1 MCVSSDKGGGGVRE
15 VAPPDIRTI
24 EGIIPADYQQRGG
37 RCRFNMINR
46 QIIIYFTVKKIQE
59 IKKNG
64 YAAATKVLCLY
75 LHFLPL
81 LAVIAHYLV
90 T

>member
-1 MCVSSDKGGGGVRE
+1 MYRK
-15 VAPPDIRTI
+15 
-24 EGIIPADYQQRGG
+24 
-37 RCRFNMINR
+37 
-46 QIIIYFTVKKIQE
+46 
-59 IKKNG
+59 KKNG

>member
-1 MCVSSDKGGGGVRE
+1 M
-15 VAPPDIRTI
+15 APPDTRTL
-24 EGIIPADYQQRGG
+24 EGIIPADYQQIIVPYLNG

-46 QIIIYFTVKKIQE
+46 QIIIYFTVKKVQE

-64 YAAATKVLCLY
+64 YAAATKVLCLC

>member
-1 MCVSSDKGGGGVRE
+1 MRE
-15 VAPPDIRTI
+15 VGPPDTRTL
-24 EGIIPADYQQRGG
+24 EGIIPADYQQGGGGGG
-37 RCRFNMINR
+37 RYHFNMINR
-46 QIIIYFTVKKIQE
+46 QTIIYFTVKKY
-59 IKKNG
+59 KKKKQTNG

-81 LAVIAHYLV
+81 LAVIAHYLI

>member
-1 MCVSSDKGGGGVRE
+1 MCVSSDKGGEGVRE
-15 VAPPDIRTI
+15 VAPPDTRTL
-24 EGIIPADYQQRGG
+24 EGIIPADYHQLQVQ
-37 RCRFNMINR
+37 FQYDKSSDNNIF
-46 QIIIYFTVKKIQE
+46 YSKKVQE

-64 YAAATKVLCLY
+64 YSAATKVLCLY
-75 LHFLPL
+75 LHLLPL